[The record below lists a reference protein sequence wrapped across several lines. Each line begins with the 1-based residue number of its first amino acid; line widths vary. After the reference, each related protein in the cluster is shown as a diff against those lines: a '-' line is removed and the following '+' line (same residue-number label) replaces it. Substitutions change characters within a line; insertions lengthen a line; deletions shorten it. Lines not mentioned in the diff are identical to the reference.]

1 MRRLLLVFLGLL
13 SGLSLTAGAR
23 ADDDV
28 LRYVS
33 LDTDK
38 AYMRTGPGLRY
49 PVEWVFVRDGWP
61 FQVISEYGYWRKVRD
76 IDGWPFQVI
85 SEYGYWRKV
94 RDIDGTAGWM
104 HMNLL
109 TSKRRVIVTGDVE
122 NVYKE
127 PDAASR
133 QVAILEKGVVA
144 DLRDCKDDWCQ
155 VSIRDADGKIFSGW
169 MQRAGLWGAEDKP
182 E

>member
-1 MRRLLLVFLGLL
+1 MHRLLLVFLGLV
-13 SGLSLTAGAR
+13 SGLMLATGASA
-23 ADDDV
+23 ADDV
-28 LRYVS
+28 MRYVS

-76 IDGWPFQVI
+76 IDGT
-85 SEYGYWRKV
+85 S
-94 RDIDGTAGWM
+94 GWM

-122 NVYKE
+122 NVYRE
-127 PDAASR
+127 PNAASR

-144 DLRDCKDDWCQ
+144 DLRDCQNDWCQ
-155 VSIRDADGKIFSGW
+155 VSIKDSEGDILSGW
-169 MQRAGLWGAEDKP
+169 MQRGGLWGAEDKP
-182 E
+182 Q

>member
-1 MRRLLLVFLGLL
+1 MRRLLLVILGLL
-13 SGLSLTAGAR
+13 SGVSLAVAATAG
-23 ADDDV
+23 DDV

-49 PVEWVFVRDGWP
+49 PVEWVFVR
-61 FQVISEYGYWRKVRD
+61 E
-76 IDGWPFQVI
+76 GWPFQVI

-122 NVYKE
+122 NVYQA
-127 PDAASR
+127 PDPASR

-144 DLRDCKDDWCQ
+144 DLRDCRADWCQ
-155 VSIRDADGKIFSGW
+155 VSVRNSHGDILSGW
-169 MQRAGLWGAEDKP
+169 MPRDTLWGAEDKP
-182 E
+182 Q

>member
-49 PVEWVFVRDGWP
+49 PVEWVFVR
-61 FQVISEYGYWRKVRD
+61 
-76 IDGWPFQVI
+76 DGWPFQVI

-169 MQRAGLWGAEDKP
+169 IQRAGLWGAEDKP